1 LTRGAEK
8 GASEGNSRDVDRIL
22 NYKNSI
28 NVPRISLTGPFSVV
42 LLAALLSLACA
53 GPSFAQQSFGLKFAY
68 PTTDAFQV
76 TGPNT
81 FRSFTFHSRPPK
93 FGVTGELNLP
103 ANLLLEIDAL
113 YSRLSYSSTQTA
125 IDAITSTTTTVNCWN
140 FPILVKKEFLP
151 GRIKPFI
158 VAGPAFQAVNAD
170 AEVTTKLVAG
180 TVMVNN
186 TQPPEFIH
194 QATIGYAVGAG
205 LDLKFGRFHILPEY
219 RYMRFQ
225 NENFRSLDGSFQS
238 NLKQPVFMVGIQRGR

>member
-1 LTRGAEK
+1 MSRRIGA
-8 GASEGNSRDVDRIL
+8 
-22 NYKNSI
+22 
-28 NVPRISLTGPFSVV
+28 GPFSVV

-53 GPSFAQQSFGLKFAY
+53 GPALAQQSFGLKFAY
-68 PTTDAFQV
+68 PNADAFQT
-76 TGPNT
+76 TGPT
-81 FRSFTFHSRPPK
+81 TFTFHSRPPK

-113 YSRLSYSSTQTA
+113 YSRLSYSST
-125 IDAITSTTTTVNCWN
+125 IPGVDAITSTTTTVNCWN
-140 FPILVKKEFLP
+140 FPILVKKQFLP

-158 VAGPAFQAVNAD
+158 DAGPAFQAVNAD
-170 AEVTTKLVAG
+170 AEVTTKLLAG

-205 LDLKFGRFHILPEY
+205 LDLKFGRFHVVPEY

-225 NENFRSLDGSFQS
+225 NENFRSLDGSFSS
-238 NLKQPVFMVGIQRGR
+238 NLRQPVFMLGIQRGR